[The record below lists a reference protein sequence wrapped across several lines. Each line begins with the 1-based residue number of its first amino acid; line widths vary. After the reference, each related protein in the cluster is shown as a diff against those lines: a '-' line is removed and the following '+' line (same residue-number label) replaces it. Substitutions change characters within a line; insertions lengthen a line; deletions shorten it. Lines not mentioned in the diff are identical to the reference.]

1 MALVFVQIARH
12 LYQVM
17 IPKVTISTK
26 EEDTYMGSGETGEL
40 KNVYWVAS
48 QSLVKGSLLRR
59 QNKVEE
65 VVTQ

>member
-1 MALVFVQIARH
+1 MNTALVFVQIARH

-17 IPKVTISTK
+17 TPKVTISAK
-26 EEDTYMGSGETGEL
+26 EEDTDGTRKLYG
-40 KNVYWVAS
+40 V
-48 QSLVKGSLLRR
+48 SLVVKSSLLRR

>member
-1 MALVFVQIARH
+1 MNTALVFVQIARH

-17 IPKVTISTK
+17 TPKVTISAK
-26 EEDTYMGSGETGEL
+26 EEDTDGRKTRKLYG
-40 KNVYWVAS
+40 V
-48 QSLVKGSLLRR
+48 SLVVKKSSLLRR